1 MWLVLKKG
9 SGQAEANQLRQL
21 GALIRGNGSPL
32 IRIWSKSKG
41 QLSNMNSFLEFDLFA
56 LKDFET
62 CEIETLVPLQKRL
75 VMTLVVS

>member
-1 MWLVLKKG
+1 
-9 SGQAEANQLRQL
+9 
-21 GALIRGNGSPL
+21 
-32 IRIWSKSKG
+32 
-41 QLSNMNSFLEFDLFA
+41 MNSFLEFDLFS